1 MKKSF
6 CAQVAAMVA
15 ILISVSAP
23 KLLAD
28 ESTVWAKVNSDPETS
43 MFARY
48 AKELGLAEALDTRDL
63 IVPWTLFVPNNDA
76 FAKLPDELKVK
87 MDNDDAFKR
96 KIVTSH
102 MVLGASV
109 SVDGIGS
116 GNTLTTASGQELD
129 LIQRDDLYVKDVVVT
144 VKDLVGSN
152 GVIHLVEC
160 VMFVQPSIEDDR
172 LTAVQKSKF
181 EQTACCLADSRN
193 DLHHQALLHKH

>member
-6 CAQVAAMVA
+6 YAPLVTMVS
-15 ILISVSAP
+15 ILLNVSAT
-23 KLLAD
+23 KLSAD
-28 ESTVWAKVNSDPETS
+28 ERTVWAKVNSNPETS

-48 AKELGLAEALDTRDL
+48 AHELGLTEALDTRDL

-76 FAKLPDELKVK
+76 FVKLPDEFKAK
-87 MDNDDAFKR
+87 MANDDAFKR
-96 KIVTSH
+96 KIITSH

-160 VMFVQPSIEDDR
+160 VMHVQPSIVDDR
-172 LTAVQKSKF
+172 LSAAQKSKF

-193 DLHHQALLHKH
+193 DLHHQALLRKN

>member
-6 CAQVAAMVA
+6 YAPVVTMVS
-15 ILISVSAP
+15 ILLNVSAT
-23 KLLAD
+23 KLSAD
-28 ESTVWAKVNSDPETS
+28 ESTVWAKVNSNPETS

-48 AKELGLAEALDTRDL
+48 AHELGLTEALDTRDL

-76 FAKLPDELKVK
+76 FVKLPDEFKAK
-87 MDNDDAFKR
+87 MANDDTFKR
-96 KIVTSH
+96 KIITSH

-160 VMFVQPSIEDDR
+160 VMHVQPSIGDDR
-172 LTAVQKSKF
+172 LSAAQKSKF

-193 DLHHQALLHKH
+193 DLHHQALLRKN

>member
-6 CAQVAAMVA
+6 YAPFVTMVS
-15 ILISVSAP
+15 ILMNVSAT
-23 KLLAD
+23 KLSAD
-28 ESTVWAKVNSDPETS
+28 ERTVWAKVNSNPETS

-48 AKELGLAEALDTRDL
+48 AHELGLTEALDTRDL

-76 FAKLPDELKVK
+76 FVKLPDEFKAK
-87 MDNDDAFKR
+87 MANDDAFKR
-96 KIVTSH
+96 KIITSH

-160 VMFVQPSIEDDR
+160 VMHVQPSIVDDR
-172 LTAVQKSKF
+172 LSAAQKSKF

-193 DLHHQALLHKH
+193 DLHHQALLRKN

>member
-6 CAQVAAMVA
+6 YAPLVTMVS
-15 ILISVSAP
+15 ILLNVSAT
-23 KLLAD
+23 KLSAD
-28 ESTVWAKVNSDPETS
+28 ERTVWAKVNSNPETS

-48 AKELGLAEALDTRDL
+48 AHELGLTEALDTRDL

-76 FAKLPDELKVK
+76 FVKLPDEFKAK
-87 MDNDDAFKR
+87 MANDDAFKR
-96 KIVTSH
+96 KIITSH

-160 VMFVQPSIEDDR
+160 VMHVQPSIGDDR
-172 LTAVQKSKF
+172 LSAAQKSKF

-193 DLHHQALLHKH
+193 DLHHQALLRKN

>member
-6 CAQVAAMVA
+6 FVQVLTVVS
-15 ILISVSAP
+15 ILMNIGAT
-23 KLLAD
+23 KLSAD
-28 ESTVWAKVNSDPETS
+28 EITVWAKVNSNPETT

-48 AKELGLAEALDTRDL
+48 ARELGLAEALDTRDL
-63 IVPWTLFVPNNDA
+63 IIPWTLFVPNNDA
-76 FAKLPDELKVK
+76 FAKLPDEFKAK
-87 MDNDDAFKR
+87 IAYDEAFKR
-96 KIVTSH
+96 KIITSH

-160 VMFVQPSIEDDR
+160 VMHVQPSIDDGR
-172 LTAVQKSKF
+172 LTAAQKSKF
-181 EQTACCLADSRN
+181 EQTACCLADSRT
-193 DLHHQALLHKH
+193 DLHHQALLKTN

>member
-6 CAQVAAMVA
+6 CAQVVTIVSILMSIAAT
-15 ILISVSAP
+15 
-23 KLLAD
+23 KLSAD
-28 ESTVWAKVNSDPETS
+28 EMTVWAKVNSNSETS
-43 MFARY
+43 MFAQY
-48 AKELGLAEALDTRDL
+48 ARELGLEEALDTRDL
-63 IVPWTLFVPNNDA
+63 IIPWTLFVPNNDA
-76 FAKLPDELKVK
+76 FAKLPDELRVK
-87 MDNDDAFKR
+87 MTNDEAFR
-96 KIVTSH
+96 RRIITSH

-160 VMFVQPSIEDDR
+160 VMYVQPSVDDDR

-181 EQTACCLADSRN
+181 EQTACCLADSRT
-193 DLHHQALLHKH
+193 DLHHQALLNRK